1 MSFVNETRYAA
12 LPVPL
17 VDPEGRD
24 VIVTTVKATFVVGER
39 GELRPAE
46 DPSPV
51 RTSDVVRDSDDARSS
66 LLFPSDLGLEKPGT
80 DVVVVGDAVAPRPVK
95 VMDVVV
101 QVKQRLTPLCVHG
114 PRVYY
119 DGVLG
124 VAVGPAAPFER
135 VPIIYENAYGGASED
150 LAIVELENPA
160 GVGVARRAADL
171 IGKRAPQIEHPERP
185 HTSASDRHPPM
196 GYGAIPPHWSPRR
209 EFIGTCGSSW
219 QKTRMPMLPADHDP
233 RFACVAHPSLR
244 FEERLAPGDP
254 IRVLGMSLV
263 PLGFELPRIAA
274 RVFARFDGGEREERP
289 VPIDTVIV
297 LPTERRL
304 EVLGRV
310 AFAAGRA
317 RRVLRAIEVRADA

>member
-17 VDPEGRD
+17 LDLEGRD
-24 VIVTTVKATFVVGER
+24 VVVTIVKATFVVTDR

-51 RTSDVVRDSDDARSS
+51 RTSDVAREPDDPRSS
-66 LLFPSDLGLEKPGT
+66 LLFPSDIGLEKPGT

-101 QVKQRLTPLCVHG
+101 QVKKHLAPLRVHG

-119 DGVLG
+119 DGVLD

-135 VPIIYENAYGGASED
+135 VPIVYENAYGGASED
-150 LAIVELENPA
+150 LSVVELANPA
-160 GVGVARRAADL
+160 GVGAACRASDL

-185 HTSASDRHPPM
+185 HTTASDRHPPM

-209 EFIGTCGSSW
+209 EHVGTCGSHW

-244 FEERLAPGDP
+244 FEEMLAPGDP
-254 IRVLGMSLV
+254 VRVLGMSLA
-263 PLGFELPRIAA
+263 PLALELPRLAA
-274 RVFARFDGGEREERP
+274 RVHARFDGGEREERP

-297 LPTERRL
+297 LPAERRL
-304 EVLGRV
+304 EIAGRV

-317 RRVLRAIEVRADA
+317 RRVLRALEVRANA